1 MRVFSG
7 SKQLAD
13 AAPSTPAV
21 RKSRRQRLLRGAV
34 GEVGE
39 LRVGVH
45 LVQGLTGLLPQFCFN
60 RLRTALWRATKV
72 QIGEGSVVMGDIV
85 LSGAGEWTELLT
97 VGENTYITGPLRINL
112 GGTVRIGSGVN
123 IGHDC
128 MLLTVDHDIGP
139 ASRRA
144 GWSTHGPIVIEDGVW
159 LASRVVVLP
168 GVTIGEGAVVAAG
181 AVVTSDVAPHTLV
194 GGVPARV
201 LRDLDAT
208 PDGSL
213 VAE

>member
-1 MRVFSG
+1 MRGLSG
-7 SKQLAD
+7 AKRVSVVASPEVVD
-13 AAPSTPAV
+13 VAGTATHE
-21 RKSRRQRLLRGAV
+21 SRRRKLLRGAV
-34 GEVGE
+34 SEVGD

-72 QIGEGSVVMGDIV
+72 QIGAGSMVMGDIV
-85 LSGAGEWTELLT
+85 LSGSGDWSSLLT

-112 GGTVRIGSGVN
+112 GGAVHIGSGVN

-128 MLLTVDHDIGP
+128 LLLTVDHEIGP
-139 ASRRA
+139 AARRA
-144 GWSTHGPIVIEDGVW
+144 GWSTHGPVTICDGAW

-181 AVVTSDVAPHTLV
+181 AVVASDVAPHTMV

-201 LRDLDAT
+201 LRELQLT
-208 PDGSL
+208 
-213 VAE
+213 